1 MTDDLVR
8 SAQRGH
14 LPALKLLYQQ
24 HASGVLRQVT
34 GILGSVE
41 DGRDLTQEI
50 FIKAFEK
57 LPELQNVAA
66 FAAWLKQLS
75 SRMAIDQLRRKSDW
89 AQPEILELIEA
100 PDDWVQACDL
110 LTQLDDVEELLRVL
124 SASERALVW
133 LFAVEGY
140 RHDELA
146 ALMATSEVA
155 VRQRYR
161 RAIVKLQATLINKV
175 GHETARRL

>member
-8 SAQRGH
+8 AAQRGH

-24 HASGVLRQVT
+24 YANSVLRRVT
-34 GILGSVE
+34 GMLGSVE

-66 FAAWLKQLS
+66 FAGWLKQLS
-75 SRMAIDQLRRKSDW
+75 SRMAIDQLRRQSDW
-89 AQPEILELIEA
+89 AEPDVLALIEA

-124 SASERALVW
+124 SKSERALVW

-146 ALMATSEVA
+146 ALMAMSEVA

-161 RAIVKLQATLINKV
+161 RAIVKLKATLMNKV
-175 GHETARRL
+175 SHEPARRL